1 MNNNFFNIKNNNKRS
16 ILFLSKNLNY
26 ITSLKNKSNEN
37 YIFSFSENDRF
48 HLLNNK
54 IKTFDLIIFDN
65 ANNSLPKFIDYF
77 KVFVGSDFN
86 TPMIILED
94 DISNLSTLKDIN
106 TYAIFE
112 QNICQKHLLA
122 NIEIA
127 LNFLY
132 ENKKILFEKK
142 FYFDINKKT
151 LFQDKKI
158 IKLTKIENKLIN
170 LLVSNPND
178 LISYEDISKIVWKNK
193 KFSRFTLRN
202 TIKHI
207 REKTYETFIQNV
219 SKKGY
224 LINVWN

>member
-1 MNNNFFNIKNNNKRS
+1 MDNTFLNINNNKKS
-16 ILFLSKNLNY
+16 ILFLTENLDY
-26 ITSLKNKSNEN
+26 ISSLKDQSNKN
-37 YIFSFSENDRF
+37 YNFSFLENEKF
-48 HLLNNK
+48 HLLNK
-54 IKTFDLIIFDN
+54 KVKTFDLIIFDN
-65 ANNSLPKFIDYF
+65 VNNSLLNFINHF
-77 KVFVGSDFN
+77 KVHISSDFN
-86 TPMIILED
+86 TPMIVLED

-106 TYAIFE
+106 TYAIFK
-112 QNICQKHLLA
+112 QNISQKYLLA

-132 ENKKILFEKK
+132 ENKKILFENK

-158 IKLTKIENKLIN
+158 IKLTRIEKKLID

-193 KFSRFTLRN
+193 KFSMFTLRN

-207 REKTYETFIQNV
+207 REKTYETFIQNI

>member
-1 MNNNFFNIKNNNKRS
+1 MGSNFNIPI
-16 ILFLSKNLNY
+16 ILL
-26 ITSLKNKSNEN
+26 
-37 YIFSFSENDRF
+37 END
-48 HLLNNK
+48 
-54 IKTFDLIIFDN
+54 
-65 ANNSLPKFIDYF
+65 
-77 KVFVGSDFN
+77 V
-86 TPMIILED
+86 
-94 DISNLSTLKDIN
+94 SNLSTLKDIN

-132 ENKKILFEKK
+132 ENKKILFENE
-142 FYFDINKKT
+142 FYFDINKKI

-158 IKLTKIENKLIN
+158 IKLTKIEKKLIN

-178 LISYEDISKIVWKNK
+178 LISYEDISKIVWKDK
-193 KFSRFTLRN
+193 KFSMFTLRN